1 MMSLYDICMTA
12 CLALSCKAQS
22 PPSLDTIEH
31 QEQASTTVSEVRYKR
46 QSRGFRSLLSF
57 NKNELLISKAGETA
71 QRFKISKKD
80 WDSIT
85 YYSSRI
91 PLQKLKTLI
100 APTDHRTYDGA
111 AAAELTLVVNAT
123 SWVSSTFD
131 DGYPPKDIQA
141 LVNKLLSIEKAAL
154 KTD

>member
-1 MMSLYDICMTA
+1 MRISTIIFLY
-12 CLALSCKAQS
+12 LAISSCKAQT
-22 PPSLDTIEH
+22 PPSLDTIEQ
-31 QEQASTTVSEVRYKR
+31 QEQTSKSVSEVRYKR

-57 NKNELLISKAGETA
+57 NKNELLISKAGEA
-71 QRFKISKKD
+71 AKRFKISKKD

-85 YYSSRI
+85 YYSNRI
-91 PLQKLKTLI
+91 ALQELKFLK
-100 APTDHRTYDGA
+100 APTDYRTYDGA
-111 AAAELTLVVNAT
+111 AAAELTLIVNTT